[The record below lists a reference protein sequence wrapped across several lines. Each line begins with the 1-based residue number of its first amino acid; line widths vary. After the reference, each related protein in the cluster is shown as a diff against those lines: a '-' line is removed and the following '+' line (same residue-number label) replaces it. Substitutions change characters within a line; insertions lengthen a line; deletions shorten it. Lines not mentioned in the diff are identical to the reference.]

1 MELLLGYE
9 ILESYK
15 RLSYKEWYA
24 LAEFIDNSTQSY
36 RNNQP
41 ALDAAFEKNNEGLN
55 VSISFNNAKG
65 KDFISIKDNAYG
77 MSLDELKRAL
87 VLGKKPANDRE
98 RSKYGL
104 GLKTASF
111 WFGDI
116 WTISTTQL
124 GIGERYSVTVDL
136 NAILEAEKAH
146 NEKEKNLEEEKKT
159 RFAPQLNFT
168 EEACDINEHGTSVYI
183 TKLNRKI
190 TPAKARRCIAFL
202 RSIYRVDL
210 AKGKLELLFQGEKI
224 NWGRDEILNR
234 LYVDPKSGKKW
245 YREIPDLK
253 VGGHVVKGWAGILK
267 KGSRQDAG
275 FSLLQA
281 ERVIQGSPDA
291 YRPSSL
297 FGDQEGGTNNLT
309 NQRLIGELYL
319 DGFQVSHTKNEILF
333 QDDEEE
339 LLDQALYE
347 RLADFKLFAEE
358 LRTTEPDEEPGVDY
372 DEVTKLIIQNLNS
385 PDFRAAVLKKEVL
398 PLEIIEKTNTETF
411 ERLSASESSTFEV
424 HIDDLIVTVII
435 SETASPYDPYVLIQ
449 ARSEEKHVTVVLNK
463 QHSYYRELNT
473 KETVYE
479 FIKNCVYDGIS
490 EWKAHFLIKSLHPD
504 TIKTIKDHLLRVPA
518 DFPF

>member
-36 RNNQP
+36 RNNEP
-41 ALDAAFEKNNEGLN
+41 ALNAEYEKNGDRLK
-55 VSISFNNAKG
+55 VSINFNNTKG
-65 KDFISIKDNAYG
+65 KDFISIEDNAFG
-77 MSLDELKRAL
+77 MALDELQRAL
-87 VLGKKPANDRE
+87 VLGKKPLNDKE

-124 GIGERYSVTVDL
+124 GIDKRFSVTVDL
-136 NAILEAEKAH
+136 NAILESEKQH
-146 NEKEKNLEEEKKT
+146 NEKEKDLPEEKKT

-168 EEACDINEHGTSVYI
+168 QSDCEANEHGTSVFI
-183 TKLNRKI
+183 QKLNRKI

-210 AKGKLELLFQGEKI
+210 TTNKLQLFFQNVEI
-224 NWGRDEILNR
+224 NWNRDEIMNR
-234 LYVDPKSGKKW
+234 LYVDPKTGEKW
-245 YREIPDLK
+245 FREIPDLK
-253 VGGHVVKGWAGILK
+253 VGDHIVKGWAGILK

-358 LRTTEPDEEPGVDY
+358 LRTTDVEDPGVDY
-372 DEVTKLIIQNLNS
+372 GEVTKLVIQHLNS
-385 PDFRAAVLKKEVL
+385 PDFRAAVLQKEVL
-398 PLEIIEKTNTETF
+398 PLEIIEKTNNEAF
-411 ERLSASESSTFEV
+411 ERLSESEGSAFDV
-424 HIDDLIVTVII
+424 HIDNLVVTVII
-435 SETASPYDPYVLIQ
+435 SETASPYDPYVLFH
-449 ARSEEKHVTVVLNK
+449 ARAEENHLTVVLNK

-490 EWKAHFLIKSLHPD
+490 EWKAHFKIKSLHPD

>member
-36 RNNQP
+36 RNYKAQ
-41 ALDAAFEKNNEGLN
+41 LDPEFEKSGQGLT
-55 VSISFNNAKG
+55 VSIKYNNSKPN
-65 KDFISIKDNAYG
+65 DFLSIEDNAYG
-77 MSLDELKRAL
+77 MSLEELKRAL
-87 VLGKKPANDRE
+87 ILGKKPQNDKE

-111 WFGDI
+111 WFGDT

-124 GIGERYSVTVDL
+124 GLDQRFSVTIDL
-136 NAILEAEKAH
+136 LEILKAEKVH
-146 NEKEKNLEEEKKT
+146 NEKEKDIPEIART
-159 RFAPQLNFT
+159 RFVPQLKF
-168 EEACDINEHGTSVYI
+168 EADTSDVNEHGTKVLI
-183 TKLNRKI
+183 TSLNRKI
-190 TPAKARRCIAFL
+190 TAAKARKCKAFL

-210 AKGKLELLFQGEKI
+210 TTNRLHLFFQDDEITWSK
-224 NWGRDEILNR
+224 DEILNS
-234 LYVDPKSGKKW
+234 LYVDKKTGDKM
-245 YREIPDLK
+245 YRVIEDLQ
-253 VGGHVVKGWAGILK
+253 VGEHIVTGWAGILK
-267 KGSRQDAG
+267 KGNRQNAG

-281 ERVIQGSPDA
+281 ERVIQGSPDS

-297 FGDQEGGTNNLT
+297 FGDQEGGTNNLI

-319 DGFQVSHTKNEILF
+319 DGFEVSHTKNEILF

-339 LLDQALYE
+339 LLDQALLE
-347 RLADFKLFAEE
+347 RLGDYKQYAEDLRVTDIAEE
-358 LRTTEPDEEPGVDY
+358 PAIDFN
-372 DEVTKLIIQNLNS
+372 EVTKLVVQNLNS
-385 PDFRAAVLKKEVL
+385 PNFRSAVHKKEVL
-398 PLEIIEKTNTETF
+398 PLEIIEKTNDEVF
-411 ERLSASESSTFEV
+411 SRLSGTDNNAFTV
-424 HIDDLIVTVII
+424 HINQLVVTVII
-435 SETASPYDPYVLIQ
+435 SEVASPYDPYILIH
-449 ARSEEKHVTVVLNK
+449 ARAEENSLIVILNK

-479 FIKNCVYDGIS
+479 FIKNCVYDGIA
-490 EWKAHFLIKSLHPD
+490 EWKAYFLVKSLHPD